1 MRFFHQAARRAAV
14 LLLCLSMLTGMLIPA
29 FAATTDPATETPAH
43 NLVCTD
49 NQDENHD
56 PIYKVR
62 LTDDGVGGGCGGGS
76 GETEDGY
83 VVAPIYAGATPEF
96 RFGSEKPTE
105 PVVLTVF
112 ERYEG
117 ESAVVA
123 KTYTLSELKALAQT
137 EVVGYQ
143 HWKNGS
149 EKVIASN
156 LYATVGS
163 LLADAGVEFGA
174 GDAVTA
180 ADPTD
185 FTSTLTYE
193 DSGVYKYY
201 VNEDGATE
209 VPAAILLSWNTG
221 SGTPEDIAKTAYIS
235 GSLRFAYGITEQQY
249 ADQSAQGK
257 RLASNVVTLTV
268 THPERVVLTVY
279 EQAEG
284 GEAKEVKSY
293 KPSELAALATEGAA
307 GYQFWKKGE
316 AQLVAATQYV
326 TMNDLLTDAGVTFSD
341 LDTLKAAAA
350 DGFSS
355 ELTYAGSGTYRYY
368 ITEDGKTEVPA
379 ILALTWASGSGT
391 LEEVAAAAK
400 NTGNLRF
407 CYGISEQQYADQS
420 AQGKR
425 LASNIATITVVRAA
439 KAEEPW
445 VNPFRDVTE
454 SDWFYDDVRFA
465 NQNGLFNG
473 VEKDLFAPEEPMTR
487 GMLVTVLWR
496 LDGETAPKTATTFT
510 DVDANAYYADAV
522 AWAAESGVVNGIG
535 GNKFDPEG
543 NVTREQIAAILFR
556 YAAFKGVDTAARADL
571 TAFPDAEKTSAYAH
585 DALSWAVAAELV
597 KGTKEGST
605 IYLDPQG
612 SATRAQVAAILSRYA
627 QNIVK

>member
-56 PIYKVR
+56 PIYKVW
-62 LTDDGVGGGCGGGS
+62 LTDDGVSGGCGGGS

-83 VVAPIYAGATPEF
+83 VVDLIYAGATPEF
-96 RFGSEKPTE
+96 RFGSKKPTE
-105 PVVLTVF
+105 PVVLTVY

-209 VPAAILLSWNTG
+209 VPAAILISWNTG

-235 GSLRFAYGITEQQY
+235 GNLRFAYGITEQQY

-257 RLASNVVTLTV
+257 RLASN
-268 THPERVVLTVY
+268 
-279 EQAEG
+279 
-284 GEAKEVKSY
+284 
-293 KPSELAALATEGAA
+293 
-307 GYQFWKKGE
+307 
-316 AQLVAATQYV
+316 
-326 TMNDLLTDAGVTFSD
+326 
-341 LDTLKAAAA
+341 
-350 DGFSS
+350 
-355 ELTYAGSGTYRYY
+355 
-368 ITEDGKTEVPA
+368 
-379 ILALTWASGSGT
+379 
-391 LEEVAAAAK
+391 
-400 NTGNLRF
+400 
-407 CYGISEQQYADQS
+407 
-420 AQGKR
+420 
-425 LASNIATITVVRAA
+425 IATITVVHGT

-510 DVDANAYYADAV
+510 DVDVNAYYADAV

-556 YAAFKGVDTAARADL
+556 YASLKGVDTAARANL
-571 TAFPDAEKTSAYAH
+571 ATFPDAEKTSAYAH

>member
-43 NLVCTD
+43 NLVYTD

-56 PIYKVR
+56 PIYKVW
-62 LTDDGVGGGCGGGS
+62 LTDDGVSGGS

-83 VVAPIYAGATPEF
+83 VVDLIYAGATPEF
-96 RFGSEKPTE
+96 RFSSEKPTE
-105 PVVLTVF
+105 PVVLTVY

-117 ESAVVA
+117 EAAVVA

-209 VPAAILLSWNTG
+209 VPAAILISWNTG

-235 GSLRFAYGITEQQY
+235 GNLRFAYGITEQQY

-257 RLASNVVTLTV
+257 RLASN
-268 THPERVVLTVY
+268 
-279 EQAEG
+279 
-284 GEAKEVKSY
+284 
-293 KPSELAALATEGAA
+293 
-307 GYQFWKKGE
+307 
-316 AQLVAATQYV
+316 
-326 TMNDLLTDAGVTFSD
+326 
-341 LDTLKAAAA
+341 
-350 DGFSS
+350 
-355 ELTYAGSGTYRYY
+355 
-368 ITEDGKTEVPA
+368 
-379 ILALTWASGSGT
+379 
-391 LEEVAAAAK
+391 
-400 NTGNLRF
+400 
-407 CYGISEQQYADQS
+407 
-420 AQGKR
+420 
-425 LASNIATITVVRAA
+425 IATITVVHGT

-556 YAAFKGVDTAARADL
+556 YASLKGVDTAARADL
-571 TAFPDAEKTSAYAH
+571 TAFPDAEKASAYAR

>member
-56 PIYKVR
+56 PIYKVW
-62 LTDDGVGGGCGGGS
+62 LTDDGVSGGCGGGS
-76 GETEDGY
+76 GETEGGY
-83 VVAPIYAGATPEF
+83 VVDLIYAGATPEF

-105 PVVLTVF
+105 PVVLTVY

-117 ESAVVA
+117 EAAVVA

-180 ADPTD
+180 ADPTG

-209 VPAAILLSWNTG
+209 VPAAILISWNTG

-235 GSLRFAYGITEQQY
+235 GS
-249 ADQSAQGK
+249 
-257 RLASNVVTLTV
+257 
-268 THPERVVLTVY
+268 
-279 EQAEG
+279 
-284 GEAKEVKSY
+284 
-293 KPSELAALATEGAA
+293 
-307 GYQFWKKGE
+307 
-316 AQLVAATQYV
+316 
-326 TMNDLLTDAGVTFSD
+326 
-341 LDTLKAAAA
+341 
-350 DGFSS
+350 
-355 ELTYAGSGTYRYY
+355 
-368 ITEDGKTEVPA
+368 
-379 ILALTWASGSGT
+379 
-391 LEEVAAAAK
+391 
-400 NTGNLRF
+400 LRF

-425 LASNIATITVVRAA
+425 LASNIATITVVHGT

-510 DVDANAYYADAV
+510 DVDVNAYYADAV
-522 AWAAESGVVNGIG
+522 AWAAGSGIVNGVG

-556 YAAFKGVDTAARADL
+556 YASLKGVDTAARADL

>member
-83 VVAPIYAGATPEF
+83 VVDLIYAGATPEF
-96 RFGSEKPTE
+96 RFGSKKPTE
-105 PVVLTVF
+105 PVVLTVY

-117 ESAVVA
+117 EAAVVA

-174 GDAVTA
+174 GDAVTT

-209 VPAAILLSWNTG
+209 VPAAILISWNTG

-257 RLASNVVTLTV
+257 RLASN
-268 THPERVVLTVY
+268 
-279 EQAEG
+279 
-284 GEAKEVKSY
+284 
-293 KPSELAALATEGAA
+293 
-307 GYQFWKKGE
+307 
-316 AQLVAATQYV
+316 
-326 TMNDLLTDAGVTFSD
+326 
-341 LDTLKAAAA
+341 
-350 DGFSS
+350 
-355 ELTYAGSGTYRYY
+355 
-368 ITEDGKTEVPA
+368 
-379 ILALTWASGSGT
+379 
-391 LEEVAAAAK
+391 
-400 NTGNLRF
+400 
-407 CYGISEQQYADQS
+407 
-420 AQGKR
+420 
-425 LASNIATITVVRAA
+425 IATITVVHGT

-510 DVDANAYYADAV
+510 DVDVNAYYADAV
-522 AWAAESGVVNGIG
+522 AWAAGSGIVNGVG

-556 YAAFKGVDTAARADL
+556 YASLKGVDTAARADL

>member
-43 NLVCTD
+43 NLVYTD

-56 PIYKVR
+56 PIYKVW
-62 LTDDGVGGGCGGGS
+62 LTDDGVSGGS

-83 VVAPIYAGATPEF
+83 VVDLIYAGATPEF
-96 RFGSEKPTE
+96 RFSSEKPTE
-105 PVVLTVF
+105 PVVLTVY

-117 ESAVVA
+117 EAAVVA

-209 VPAAILLSWNTG
+209 VPAAILISWNTG

-235 GSLRFAYGITEQQY
+235 GNLRFAYGITEQQY

-279 EQAEG
+279 EQTEG

-316 AQLVAATQYV
+316 AQLVAATEYV
-326 TMNDLLTDAGVTFSD
+326 TVNDLLTCLLYTSPSPR
-341 LDTLKAAAA
+341 DT
-350 DGFSS
+350 
-355 ELTYAGSGTYRYY
+355 R
-368 ITEDGKTEVPA
+368 
-379 ILALTWASGSGT
+379 
-391 LEEVAAAAK
+391 
-400 NTGNLRF
+400 
-407 CYGISEQQYADQS
+407 
-420 AQGKR
+420 
-425 LASNIATITVVRAA
+425 
-439 KAEEPW
+439 
-445 VNPFRDVTE
+445 
-454 SDWFYDDVRFA
+454 
-465 NQNGLFNG
+465 
-473 VEKDLFAPEEPMTR
+473 
-487 GMLVTVLWR
+487 
-496 LDGETAPKTATTFT
+496 
-510 DVDANAYYADAV
+510 
-522 AWAAESGVVNGIG
+522 
-535 GNKFDPEG
+535 
-543 NVTREQIAAILFR
+543 
-556 YAAFKGVDTAARADL
+556 
-571 TAFPDAEKTSAYAH
+571 
-585 DALSWAVAAELV
+585 
-597 KGTKEGST
+597 
-605 IYLDPQG
+605 
-612 SATRAQVAAILSRYA
+612 
-627 QNIVK
+627 

>member
-1 MRFFHQAARRAAV
+1 MRFFHPAARRAAV
-14 LLLCLSMLTGMLIPA
+14 LLRCLSMLTGMLIPA

-43 NLVCTD
+43 NLVYTD

-83 VVAPIYAGATPEF
+83 VVAPIYAGAPPEF
-96 RFGSEKPTE
+96 RFSSEKPTE
-105 PVVLTVF
+105 PVVLTVY

-201 VNEDGATE
+201 VNEEGATE
-209 VPAAILLSWNTG
+209 VPAAILLSWSTG

-235 GSLRFAYGITEQQY
+235 GS
-249 ADQSAQGK
+249 
-257 RLASNVVTLTV
+257 
-268 THPERVVLTVY
+268 
-279 EQAEG
+279 
-284 GEAKEVKSY
+284 
-293 KPSELAALATEGAA
+293 
-307 GYQFWKKGE
+307 
-316 AQLVAATQYV
+316 
-326 TMNDLLTDAGVTFSD
+326 
-341 LDTLKAAAA
+341 
-350 DGFSS
+350 
-355 ELTYAGSGTYRYY
+355 
-368 ITEDGKTEVPA
+368 
-379 ILALTWASGSGT
+379 
-391 LEEVAAAAK
+391 
-400 NTGNLRF
+400 LRF

-425 LASNIATITVVRAA
+425 LASNIATITVVHGT

-510 DVDANAYYADAV
+510 DVDVNAYYADAV

-535 GNKFDPEG
+535 GGRFDPEG

-556 YAAFKGVDTAARADL
+556 YASLKGVDTAARADL
-571 TAFPDAEKTSAYAH
+571 TAFPDAEKASAYAR

>member
-56 PIYKVR
+56 PIYKVW
-62 LTDDGVGGGCGGGS
+62 LTDDGVSGGCGGGS

-83 VVAPIYAGATPEF
+83 VVDLIYAGATPEF
-96 RFGSEKPTE
+96 RFGSKKPTE
-105 PVVLTVF
+105 PVVLTVY

-235 GSLRFAYGITEQQY
+235 GNLRFAYGITEQQY

-257 RLASNVVTLTV
+257 RLASN
-268 THPERVVLTVY
+268 
-279 EQAEG
+279 
-284 GEAKEVKSY
+284 
-293 KPSELAALATEGAA
+293 
-307 GYQFWKKGE
+307 
-316 AQLVAATQYV
+316 
-326 TMNDLLTDAGVTFSD
+326 
-341 LDTLKAAAA
+341 
-350 DGFSS
+350 
-355 ELTYAGSGTYRYY
+355 
-368 ITEDGKTEVPA
+368 
-379 ILALTWASGSGT
+379 
-391 LEEVAAAAK
+391 
-400 NTGNLRF
+400 
-407 CYGISEQQYADQS
+407 
-420 AQGKR
+420 
-425 LASNIATITVVRAA
+425 IATITVVHGT

-510 DVDANAYYADAV
+510 DVDVNAYYADAV

-535 GNKFDPEG
+535 GNKFDPG

-556 YAAFKGVDTAARADL
+556 YASLKGVDTAARANL
-571 TAFPDAEKTSAYAH
+571 ATFPDAEKTSAYAH

>member
-56 PIYKVR
+56 PIYKVW
-62 LTDDGVGGGCGGGS
+62 LTDDGVSGGCGGGS

-83 VVAPIYAGATPEF
+83 VVDLIYAGATPEF
-96 RFGSEKPTE
+96 RFGSKKPTE
-105 PVVLTVF
+105 PVVLTVY

-209 VPAAILLSWNTG
+209 VPAAILISWNTG

-235 GSLRFAYGITEQQY
+235 GNLRFAYGITEQQY

-257 RLASNVVTLTV
+257 RLA
-268 THPERVVLTVY
+268 
-279 EQAEG
+279 A
-284 GEAKEVKSY
+284 
-293 KPSELAALATEGAA
+293 
-307 GYQFWKKGE
+307 
-316 AQLVAATQYV
+316 
-326 TMNDLLTDAGVTFSD
+326 
-341 LDTLKAAAA
+341 
-350 DGFSS
+350 
-355 ELTYAGSGTYRYY
+355 
-368 ITEDGKTEVPA
+368 
-379 ILALTWASGSGT
+379 
-391 LEEVAAAAK
+391 
-400 NTGNLRF
+400 
-407 CYGISEQQYADQS
+407 
-420 AQGKR
+420 
-425 LASNIATITVVRAA
+425 NIATITVVHGT

-473 VEKDLFAPEEPMTR
+473 VEKDLFAPEESMTR

-556 YAAFKGVDTAARADL
+556 YAAFKGVDTAARANL
-571 TAFPDAEKTSAYAH
+571 ATFPDAEKTSAYAH

>member
-56 PIYKVR
+56 PIYKVW
-62 LTDDGVGGGCGGGS
+62 LTDDGVSGGCGGGS

-83 VVAPIYAGATPEF
+83 VVAPIYAGAPPEF

-105 PVVLTVF
+105 PVVLTVY

-117 ESAVVA
+117 EAAVVA

-156 LYATVGS
+156 LYATVSS
-163 LLADAGVEFGA
+163 LLTDAGVEFGA

-209 VPAAILLSWNTG
+209 VPAAILLSWSTG

-249 ADQSAQGK
+249 ADQSAEGK
-257 RLASNVVTLTV
+257 RLA
-268 THPERVVLTVY
+268 
-279 EQAEG
+279 A
-284 GEAKEVKSY
+284 
-293 KPSELAALATEGAA
+293 
-307 GYQFWKKGE
+307 
-316 AQLVAATQYV
+316 
-326 TMNDLLTDAGVTFSD
+326 
-341 LDTLKAAAA
+341 
-350 DGFSS
+350 
-355 ELTYAGSGTYRYY
+355 
-368 ITEDGKTEVPA
+368 
-379 ILALTWASGSGT
+379 
-391 LEEVAAAAK
+391 
-400 NTGNLRF
+400 
-407 CYGISEQQYADQS
+407 
-420 AQGKR
+420 
-425 LASNIATITVVRAA
+425 NIATITVVHGT

-473 VEKDLFAPEEPMTR
+473 VEKDLFAPEKSMTR

-571 TAFPDAEKTSAYAH
+571 TAFPDAEKTSAYAR

-612 SATRAQVAAILSRYA
+612 SATRAQVAAILSRYV

>member
-56 PIYKVR
+56 PIYKVW
-62 LTDDGVGGGCGGGS
+62 LTDDGVSGGCGGGS

-83 VVAPIYAGATPEF
+83 VVDLIYAGATPEF
-96 RFGSEKPTE
+96 RFGSKKPTE
-105 PVVLTVF
+105 PVVLTVY

-209 VPAAILLSWNTG
+209 VPAAILISWNTG

-235 GSLRFAYGITEQQY
+235 GNLRFAYGIT
-249 ADQSAQGK
+249 
-257 RLASNVVTLTV
+257 
-268 THPERVVLTVY
+268 
-279 EQAEG
+279 
-284 GEAKEVKSY
+284 
-293 KPSELAALATEGAA
+293 
-307 GYQFWKKGE
+307 
-316 AQLVAATQYV
+316 
-326 TMNDLLTDAGVTFSD
+326 
-341 LDTLKAAAA
+341 
-350 DGFSS
+350 
-355 ELTYAGSGTYRYY
+355 
-368 ITEDGKTEVPA
+368 
-379 ILALTWASGSGT
+379 
-391 LEEVAAAAK
+391 
-400 NTGNLRF
+400 
-407 CYGISEQQYADQS
+407 EQQYADQS

-439 KAEEPW
+439 KAEDPW

-473 VEKDLFAPEEPMTR
+473 VEKDLFAPEKSMTR

-571 TAFPDAEKTSAYAH
+571 TAFPDAEKTSAYAR

-612 SATRAQVAAILSRYA
+612 SATRAQVAAILSRYV

>member
-1 MRFFHQAARRAAV
+1 MRFFRQAARRAAV

-43 NLVCTD
+43 NLVYTD

-56 PIYKVR
+56 PIYKVW
-62 LTDDGVGGGCGGGS
+62 LTDDGVSGGCGGGS

-83 VVAPIYAGATPEF
+83 VVDLIYAGATPEF

-105 PVVLTVF
+105 PVVLTVY

-201 VNEDGATE
+201 VNEEGATE

-257 RLASNVVTLTV
+257 RLASN
-268 THPERVVLTVY
+268 
-279 EQAEG
+279 
-284 GEAKEVKSY
+284 
-293 KPSELAALATEGAA
+293 
-307 GYQFWKKGE
+307 
-316 AQLVAATQYV
+316 
-326 TMNDLLTDAGVTFSD
+326 
-341 LDTLKAAAA
+341 
-350 DGFSS
+350 
-355 ELTYAGSGTYRYY
+355 
-368 ITEDGKTEVPA
+368 
-379 ILALTWASGSGT
+379 
-391 LEEVAAAAK
+391 
-400 NTGNLRF
+400 
-407 CYGISEQQYADQS
+407 
-420 AQGKR
+420 
-425 LASNIATITVVRAA
+425 IATITVVHGT

-510 DVDANAYYADAV
+510 DVDVNAYYADAV
-522 AWAAESGVVNGIG
+522 AWAAGSGIVNGVG

-556 YAAFKGVDTAARADL
+556 YASLKGVDTAARADL

>member
-62 LTDDGVGGGCGGGS
+62 LTDDGVSGGS

-83 VVAPIYAGATPEF
+83 VVDLIYAGATPEF
-96 RFGSEKPTE
+96 RFGSKKPTE
-105 PVVLTVF
+105 PVVLTVY

-117 ESAVVA
+117 EAAVVA

-174 GDAVTA
+174 GDAVTT

-209 VPAAILLSWNTG
+209 VPAAILISWNTG

-257 RLASNVVTLTV
+257 RLASN
-268 THPERVVLTVY
+268 
-279 EQAEG
+279 
-284 GEAKEVKSY
+284 
-293 KPSELAALATEGAA
+293 
-307 GYQFWKKGE
+307 
-316 AQLVAATQYV
+316 
-326 TMNDLLTDAGVTFSD
+326 
-341 LDTLKAAAA
+341 
-350 DGFSS
+350 
-355 ELTYAGSGTYRYY
+355 
-368 ITEDGKTEVPA
+368 
-379 ILALTWASGSGT
+379 
-391 LEEVAAAAK
+391 
-400 NTGNLRF
+400 
-407 CYGISEQQYADQS
+407 
-420 AQGKR
+420 
-425 LASNIATITVVRAA
+425 IATITVVHGT

-510 DVDANAYYADAV
+510 DVDVNAYYADAV

-535 GNKFDPEG
+535 GGRFDPEG

-556 YAAFKGVDTAARADL
+556 YASLKGVDTAARADL
-571 TAFPDAEKTSAYAH
+571 TAFPDAEKASAYAR

>member
-43 NLVCTD
+43 NLVYTD

-56 PIYKVR
+56 PIYKVW
-62 LTDDGVGGGCGGGS
+62 LTDDGVSGGS

-83 VVAPIYAGATPEF
+83 VVDLIYAGATPEF
-96 RFGSEKPTE
+96 RFSSEKPTE
-105 PVVLTVF
+105 PVVLTVY

-117 ESAVVA
+117 ESAVAA

-209 VPAAILLSWNTG
+209 VPAAILLSWSTG

-257 RLASNVVTLTV
+257 RLASN
-268 THPERVVLTVY
+268 
-279 EQAEG
+279 
-284 GEAKEVKSY
+284 
-293 KPSELAALATEGAA
+293 
-307 GYQFWKKGE
+307 
-316 AQLVAATQYV
+316 
-326 TMNDLLTDAGVTFSD
+326 
-341 LDTLKAAAA
+341 
-350 DGFSS
+350 
-355 ELTYAGSGTYRYY
+355 
-368 ITEDGKTEVPA
+368 
-379 ILALTWASGSGT
+379 
-391 LEEVAAAAK
+391 
-400 NTGNLRF
+400 
-407 CYGISEQQYADQS
+407 
-420 AQGKR
+420 
-425 LASNIATITVVRAA
+425 IATITVVRAA
-439 KAEEPW
+439 KAEDPW

-535 GNKFDPEG
+535 GGRFDPEG

-556 YAAFKGVDTAARADL
+556 YASLKGVDTAARANL
-571 TAFPDAEKTSAYAH
+571 TAFPDAEKTSAYAR

>member
-1 MRFFHQAARRAAV
+1 MRFFRQAARRAAV

-43 NLVCTD
+43 NLVYTD
-49 NQDENHD
+49 NQGKNHD
-56 PIYKVR
+56 PIYKVW
-62 LTDDGVGGGCGGGS
+62 LTDDGVSGGCGD
-76 GETEDGY
+76 TEDGY
-83 VVAPIYAGATPEF
+83 VVDLIYAGATPEF

-105 PVVLTVF
+105 PVVLTVY

-117 ESAVVA
+117 EAAVVA

-156 LYATVGS
+156 LYATVSS

-209 VPAAILLSWNTG
+209 VPAAILLSWSTG
-221 SGTPEDIAKTAYIS
+221 SGTPEDVAKTAYIS
-235 GSLRFAYGITEQQY
+235 GSLRFA
-249 ADQSAQGK
+249 
-257 RLASNVVTLTV
+257 
-268 THPERVVLTVY
+268 
-279 EQAEG
+279 
-284 GEAKEVKSY
+284 
-293 KPSELAALATEGAA
+293 
-307 GYQFWKKGE
+307 
-316 AQLVAATQYV
+316 
-326 TMNDLLTDAGVTFSD
+326 
-341 LDTLKAAAA
+341 
-350 DGFSS
+350 
-355 ELTYAGSGTYRYY
+355 
-368 ITEDGKTEVPA
+368 
-379 ILALTWASGSGT
+379 
-391 LEEVAAAAK
+391 
-400 NTGNLRF
+400 
-407 CYGISEQQYADQS
+407 YGISEQQYADQS

-425 LASNIATITVVRAA
+425 LASNIATITVVHGA

-465 NQNGLFNG
+465 NQSGLFNG

-496 LDGETAPKTATTFT
+496 LDGETAPKAATTFT

-612 SATRAQVAAILSRYA
+612 IATRAQVAAILSRYA

>member
-43 NLVCTD
+43 NPVYTD

-56 PIYKVR
+56 PIYKVW
-62 LTDDGVGGGCGGGS
+62 LTDDGVSGGCGGGS

-96 RFGSEKPTE
+96 RFGSKKPTE
-105 PVVLTVF
+105 PVVLTVY

-209 VPAAILLSWNTG
+209 VPAAILISWNTG

-235 GSLRFAYGITEQQY
+235 GNLRFAYGITEQQY

-257 RLASNVVTLTV
+257 RLASN
-268 THPERVVLTVY
+268 
-279 EQAEG
+279 
-284 GEAKEVKSY
+284 
-293 KPSELAALATEGAA
+293 
-307 GYQFWKKGE
+307 
-316 AQLVAATQYV
+316 
-326 TMNDLLTDAGVTFSD
+326 
-341 LDTLKAAAA
+341 
-350 DGFSS
+350 
-355 ELTYAGSGTYRYY
+355 
-368 ITEDGKTEVPA
+368 
-379 ILALTWASGSGT
+379 
-391 LEEVAAAAK
+391 
-400 NTGNLRF
+400 
-407 CYGISEQQYADQS
+407 
-420 AQGKR
+420 
-425 LASNIATITVVRAA
+425 IATITVVHGT

-510 DVDANAYYADAV
+510 DVDVNAYYADAV

-556 YAAFKGVDTAARADL
+556 YASLKGVDTAARANL
-571 TAFPDAEKTSAYAH
+571 ATFPDAEKTSAYAH

>member
-14 LLLCLSMLTGMLIPA
+14 LLLCLSTLTGMLIPA

-56 PIYKVR
+56 PIYKAW

-83 VVAPIYAGATPEF
+83 VVDLIYAGATPEL
-96 RFGSEKPTE
+96 RFGTEKPTE

-117 ESAVVA
+117 EAAVVA

-174 GDAVTA
+174 GDAVTT

-209 VPAAILLSWNTG
+209 VPAAILISWNTG

-235 GSLRFAYGITEQQY
+235 GS
-249 ADQSAQGK
+249 
-257 RLASNVVTLTV
+257 
-268 THPERVVLTVY
+268 
-279 EQAEG
+279 
-284 GEAKEVKSY
+284 
-293 KPSELAALATEGAA
+293 
-307 GYQFWKKGE
+307 
-316 AQLVAATQYV
+316 
-326 TMNDLLTDAGVTFSD
+326 
-341 LDTLKAAAA
+341 
-350 DGFSS
+350 
-355 ELTYAGSGTYRYY
+355 
-368 ITEDGKTEVPA
+368 
-379 ILALTWASGSGT
+379 
-391 LEEVAAAAK
+391 
-400 NTGNLRF
+400 LRF

-425 LASNIATITVVRAA
+425 LASNIATITVVHGT

-556 YAAFKGVDTAARADL
+556 YASLKGVDTAARADL

>member
-1 MRFFHQAARRAAV
+1 
-14 LLLCLSMLTGMLIPA
+14 MLTGMLIPA

-56 PIYKVR
+56 PIYKVW
-62 LTDDGVGGGCGGGS
+62 LTDDGVSGGCGGGS

-83 VVAPIYAGATPEF
+83 VVDLIYAGATPEF
-96 RFGSEKPTE
+96 RFGSKKPTE
-105 PVVLTVF
+105 PVVLTVY

-209 VPAAILLSWNTG
+209 VPAAILISWNTG

-235 GSLRFAYGITEQQY
+235 GNLRFAYGIT
-249 ADQSAQGK
+249 
-257 RLASNVVTLTV
+257 
-268 THPERVVLTVY
+268 
-279 EQAEG
+279 
-284 GEAKEVKSY
+284 
-293 KPSELAALATEGAA
+293 
-307 GYQFWKKGE
+307 
-316 AQLVAATQYV
+316 
-326 TMNDLLTDAGVTFSD
+326 
-341 LDTLKAAAA
+341 
-350 DGFSS
+350 
-355 ELTYAGSGTYRYY
+355 
-368 ITEDGKTEVPA
+368 
-379 ILALTWASGSGT
+379 
-391 LEEVAAAAK
+391 
-400 NTGNLRF
+400 
-407 CYGISEQQYADQS
+407 EQQYADQS

-439 KAEEPW
+439 KAEDPW

-473 VEKDLFAPEEPMTR
+473 VEKDLFAPEKSMTR

-585 DALSWAVAAELV
+585 DALSWAVAAALV
-597 KGTKEGST
+597 NGTKEGST

>member
-209 VPAAILLSWNTG
+209 VPAAILISWNTG

-257 RLASNVVTLTV
+257 RLASN
-268 THPERVVLTVY
+268 
-279 EQAEG
+279 
-284 GEAKEVKSY
+284 
-293 KPSELAALATEGAA
+293 
-307 GYQFWKKGE
+307 
-316 AQLVAATQYV
+316 
-326 TMNDLLTDAGVTFSD
+326 
-341 LDTLKAAAA
+341 
-350 DGFSS
+350 
-355 ELTYAGSGTYRYY
+355 
-368 ITEDGKTEVPA
+368 
-379 ILALTWASGSGT
+379 
-391 LEEVAAAAK
+391 
-400 NTGNLRF
+400 
-407 CYGISEQQYADQS
+407 
-420 AQGKR
+420 
-425 LASNIATITVVRAA
+425 IATITVVHGT

-510 DVDANAYYADAV
+510 DVDVNAYYADAV

-556 YAAFKGVDTAARADL
+556 YASLKGVDTAARANL
-571 TAFPDAEKTSAYAH
+571 ATFPDAEKTSAYAH

>member
-43 NLVCTD
+43 NPVYTD

-56 PIYKVR
+56 PIYKVW
-62 LTDDGVGGGCGGGS
+62 LTDDGVSGGCGS

-83 VVAPIYAGATPEF
+83 VVDMIYAGATPEF

-105 PVVLTVF
+105 PVVLTVY

-117 ESAVVA
+117 ESAVAA

-163 LLADAGVEFGA
+163 LLADVGVEFGA

-235 GSLRFAYGITEQQY
+235 GSLRFAYGITE
-249 ADQSAQGK
+249 
-257 RLASNVVTLTV
+257 
-268 THPERVVLTVY
+268 
-279 EQAEG
+279 
-284 GEAKEVKSY
+284 
-293 KPSELAALATEGAA
+293 
-307 GYQFWKKGE
+307 
-316 AQLVAATQYV
+316 
-326 TMNDLLTDAGVTFSD
+326 
-341 LDTLKAAAA
+341 
-350 DGFSS
+350 
-355 ELTYAGSGTYRYY
+355 
-368 ITEDGKTEVPA
+368 DGKTEVPA

-400 NTGNLRF
+400 NTGSLRF

-425 LASNIATITVVRAA
+425 LASNIATITVVHGT

-535 GNKFDPEG
+535 GSKFDPEG

-571 TAFPDAEKTSAYAH
+571 TTFPDAEKTSAYAH

>member
-43 NLVCTD
+43 NLVYTD

-56 PIYKVR
+56 PIYKVW
-62 LTDDGVGGGCGGGS
+62 LTDDGVSGGCGGGS

-83 VVAPIYAGATPEF
+83 VVDLIYAGATPEF
-96 RFGSEKPTE
+96 RFGSKKPTE
-105 PVVLTVF
+105 PVVLTVY

-209 VPAAILLSWNTG
+209 VPAAILISWNTG

-235 GSLRFAYGITEQQY
+235 GNLRFAYGITEQQY

-257 RLASNVVTLTV
+257 RLASN
-268 THPERVVLTVY
+268 
-279 EQAEG
+279 
-284 GEAKEVKSY
+284 
-293 KPSELAALATEGAA
+293 
-307 GYQFWKKGE
+307 
-316 AQLVAATQYV
+316 
-326 TMNDLLTDAGVTFSD
+326 
-341 LDTLKAAAA
+341 
-350 DGFSS
+350 
-355 ELTYAGSGTYRYY
+355 
-368 ITEDGKTEVPA
+368 
-379 ILALTWASGSGT
+379 
-391 LEEVAAAAK
+391 
-400 NTGNLRF
+400 
-407 CYGISEQQYADQS
+407 
-420 AQGKR
+420 
-425 LASNIATITVVRAA
+425 IATITVVHGT

-510 DVDANAYYADAV
+510 DVDVNAYYADAV

-556 YAAFKGVDTAARADL
+556 YASLKGVDTAARANL
-571 TAFPDAEKTSAYAH
+571 ATFPDAEKTSAYAH

>member
-43 NLVCTD
+43 NLVYTD

-56 PIYKVR
+56 PIYKVW
-62 LTDDGVGGGCGGGS
+62 LTDDGVSGGYGGGS

-83 VVAPIYAGATPEF
+83 VVDLIYAGATPEF
-96 RFGSEKPTE
+96 RFGSKKPTE
-105 PVVLTVF
+105 PVVLTV
-112 ERYEG
+112 
-117 ESAVVA
+117 
-123 KTYTLSELKALAQT
+123 
-137 EVVGYQ
+137 
-143 HWKNGS
+143 
-149 EKVIASN
+149 
-156 LYATVGS
+156 
-163 LLADAGVEFGA
+163 
-174 GDAVTA
+174 
-180 ADPTD
+180 
-185 FTSTLTYE
+185 
-193 DSGVYKYY
+193 
-201 VNEDGATE
+201 
-209 VPAAILLSWNTG
+209 
-221 SGTPEDIAKTAYIS
+221 
-235 GSLRFAYGITEQQY
+235 
-249 ADQSAQGK
+249 
-257 RLASNVVTLTV
+257 
-268 THPERVVLTVY
+268 Y
-279 EQAEG
+279 EQDEG

-293 KPSELAALATEGAA
+293 KPSELATLATEGVA
-307 GYQFWKKGE
+307 GYQFWKGTN
-316 AQLVAATQYV
+316 AQLVAATEYV

-355 ELTYAGSGTYRYY
+355 ELTYAGNETYRYY

-400 NTGNLRF
+400 NTGSLRF

-425 LASNIATITVVRAA
+425 LASNIATITVVHAA
-439 KAEEPW
+439 KAEDPW

-465 NQNGLFNG
+465 NQSGLFNG

-585 DALSWAVAAELV
+585 DALSWAVAAALV

>member
-1 MRFFHQAARRAAV
+1 MRFFRQAARRAAV

-43 NLVCTD
+43 NLVYTD

-56 PIYKVR
+56 PIYKVW
-62 LTDDGVGGGCGGGS
+62 LTDDGVSGGS

-83 VVAPIYAGATPEF
+83 VVDLIYAGATPEF

-105 PVVLTVF
+105 PVVLTVY

-201 VNEDGATE
+201 VNEEGATE
-209 VPAAILLSWNTG
+209 VPAAILLSWSTG

-249 ADQSAQGK
+249 ADQSAAGK
-257 RLASNVVTLTV
+257 RLAANVVTV
-268 THPERVVLTVY
+268 
-279 EQAEG
+279 
-284 GEAKEVKSY
+284 
-293 KPSELAALATEGAA
+293 
-307 GYQFWKKGE
+307 
-316 AQLVAATQYV
+316 
-326 TMNDLLTDAGVTFSD
+326 
-341 LDTLKAAAA
+341 
-350 DGFSS
+350 
-355 ELTYAGSGTYRYY
+355 
-368 ITEDGKTEVPA
+368 
-379 ILALTWASGSGT
+379 
-391 LEEVAAAAK
+391 
-400 NTGNLRF
+400 
-407 CYGISEQQYADQS
+407 
-420 AQGKR
+420 
-425 LASNIATITVVRAA
+425 TVVHGT

-556 YAAFKGVDTAARADL
+556 YASLKGVDTAARADL

>member
-43 NLVCTD
+43 NLVYTD
-49 NQDENHD
+49 NQDKNHD
-56 PIYKVR
+56 PIYKVW
-62 LTDDGVGGGCGGGS
+62 LTDDGVSGGCGGGS

-83 VVAPIYAGATPEF
+83 VVDLIYAGATPEF
-96 RFGSEKPTE
+96 RFGTEKPTE
-105 PVVLTVF
+105 PVVLTVY

-156 LYATVGS
+156 LYATVSS

-209 VPAAILLSWNTG
+209 VPAAILLSWSTG
-221 SGTPEDIAKTAYIS
+221 SGTPEDVAKTAYIS
-235 GSLRFAYGITEQQY
+235 GSLRFA
-249 ADQSAQGK
+249 
-257 RLASNVVTLTV
+257 
-268 THPERVVLTVY
+268 
-279 EQAEG
+279 
-284 GEAKEVKSY
+284 
-293 KPSELAALATEGAA
+293 
-307 GYQFWKKGE
+307 
-316 AQLVAATQYV
+316 
-326 TMNDLLTDAGVTFSD
+326 
-341 LDTLKAAAA
+341 
-350 DGFSS
+350 
-355 ELTYAGSGTYRYY
+355 
-368 ITEDGKTEVPA
+368 
-379 ILALTWASGSGT
+379 
-391 LEEVAAAAK
+391 
-400 NTGNLRF
+400 
-407 CYGISEQQYADQS
+407 YGISEQQYADQS

-425 LASNIATITVVRAA
+425 LASNIATITVVHGA

-465 NQNGLFNG
+465 NQSGLFNG

-510 DVDANAYYADAV
+510 DVDVNAYYADAV

>member
-1 MRFFHQAARRAAV
+1 MRFLRQAARRAAV

-29 FAATTDPATETPAH
+29 FAATVDPAAEMPEPTAATAFTVNAAGSITKYTGSDDRIVIPKAIDGKNIIATGPVSLYDTNKSLIVDCAVASENFTRSPFDVYPYDLNDKA
-43 NLVCTD
+43 LFARYEAYGTD
-49 NQDENHD
+49 DD
-56 PIYKVR
+56 GYPIYKVW
-62 LTDDGVGGGCGGGS
+62 LTDDGVSGGS

-83 VVAPIYAGATPEF
+83 VVALIYAGATPEF
-96 RFGSEKPTE
+96 RYGTETPTE
-105 PVVLTVF
+105 PVVLTV
-112 ERYEG
+112 
-117 ESAVVA
+117 
-123 KTYTLSELKALAQT
+123 
-137 EVVGYQ
+137 
-143 HWKNGS
+143 
-149 EKVIASN
+149 
-156 LYATVGS
+156 
-163 LLADAGVEFGA
+163 
-174 GDAVTA
+174 
-180 ADPTD
+180 
-185 FTSTLTYE
+185 
-193 DSGVYKYY
+193 
-201 VNEDGATE
+201 
-209 VPAAILLSWNTG
+209 
-221 SGTPEDIAKTAYIS
+221 
-235 GSLRFAYGITEQQY
+235 
-249 ADQSAQGK
+249 
-257 RLASNVVTLTV
+257 
-268 THPERVVLTVY
+268 Y
-279 EQAEG
+279 EQDEG

-326 TMNDLLTDAGVTFSD
+326 TMNDLLTDAGITFAD
-341 LDTLKAAAA
+341 LDTLTAAAA

-355 ELTYAGSGTYRYY
+355 ELTYADNETYRYY

-400 NTGNLRF
+400 NTGSLRF

-420 AQGKR
+420 AAGKR
-425 LASNIATITVVRAA
+425 LASNIATITVVHGA

-473 VEKDLFAPEEPMTR
+473 VEKDLFAPNTPMTR

-496 LDGETAPKTATTFT
+496 LDGETAPKAAATFT
-510 DVDANAYYADAV
+510 DVDVNAYYADAV
-522 AWAAESGVVNGIG
+522 AWAAEVGVVNGIG
-535 GNKFDPEG
+535 GNRFDPEG

-556 YAAFKGVDTAARADL
+556 YASLKGVDTAARADL
-571 TAFPDAEKTSAYAH
+571 AVFPDAEKTSAYAH

-597 KGTKEGST
+597 KGTKEGSA

-612 SATRAQVAAILSRYA
+612 SAARAQVAAILSRYA

>member
-56 PIYKVR
+56 PIYKVW
-62 LTDDGVGGGCGGGS
+62 LTDDGVSGGCGGGS

-83 VVAPIYAGATPEF
+83 AVDLIYAGATPEF
-96 RFGSEKPTE
+96 RFGSEKPPE
-105 PVVLTVF
+105 PVVLTVY

-117 ESAVVA
+117 EAAVVA

-209 VPAAILLSWNTG
+209 VPAAILISWNTG

-235 GSLRFAYGITEQQY
+235 GNLRFAYGITEQQY

-257 RLASNVVTLTV
+257 RLASN
-268 THPERVVLTVY
+268 
-279 EQAEG
+279 
-284 GEAKEVKSY
+284 
-293 KPSELAALATEGAA
+293 
-307 GYQFWKKGE
+307 
-316 AQLVAATQYV
+316 
-326 TMNDLLTDAGVTFSD
+326 
-341 LDTLKAAAA
+341 
-350 DGFSS
+350 
-355 ELTYAGSGTYRYY
+355 
-368 ITEDGKTEVPA
+368 
-379 ILALTWASGSGT
+379 
-391 LEEVAAAAK
+391 
-400 NTGNLRF
+400 
-407 CYGISEQQYADQS
+407 
-420 AQGKR
+420 
-425 LASNIATITVVRAA
+425 IATITVVHGT

-556 YAAFKGVDTAARADL
+556 YASLKGVDTAARANL
-571 TAFPDAEKTSAYAH
+571 ATFPDAEKTSAYAH

>member
-43 NLVCTD
+43 NLVYTD

-56 PIYKVR
+56 PIYKVW
-62 LTDDGVGGGCGGGS
+62 LTDDGVSGGCGGGS

-83 VVAPIYAGATPEF
+83 VVDLIYAGATPEF
-96 RFGSEKPTE
+96 RFGTEKPTE
-105 PVVLTVF
+105 PVVLTVY

-209 VPAAILLSWNTG
+209 VPAAILISWNTG

-235 GSLRFAYGITEQQY
+235 GNLRFAYGITEQQY

-257 RLASNVVTLTV
+257 RLASN
-268 THPERVVLTVY
+268 
-279 EQAEG
+279 
-284 GEAKEVKSY
+284 
-293 KPSELAALATEGAA
+293 
-307 GYQFWKKGE
+307 
-316 AQLVAATQYV
+316 
-326 TMNDLLTDAGVTFSD
+326 
-341 LDTLKAAAA
+341 
-350 DGFSS
+350 
-355 ELTYAGSGTYRYY
+355 
-368 ITEDGKTEVPA
+368 
-379 ILALTWASGSGT
+379 
-391 LEEVAAAAK
+391 
-400 NTGNLRF
+400 
-407 CYGISEQQYADQS
+407 
-420 AQGKR
+420 
-425 LASNIATITVVRAA
+425 IATITVVHGT

-510 DVDANAYYADAV
+510 DVDVNAYYADAV

-543 NVTREQIAAILFR
+543 NVTREQIAPILFR
-556 YAAFKGVDTAARADL
+556 YASLKGVDTAARANL
-571 TAFPDAEKTSAYAH
+571 ATFPDAEKTSAYAH

>member
-56 PIYKVR
+56 PIYKVW
-62 LTDDGVGGGCGGGS
+62 LTDDGVSGGCGGGS

-83 VVAPIYAGATPEF
+83 VVDLIYAGATPEF
-96 RFGSEKPTE
+96 RFGSKKPTE
-105 PVVLTVF
+105 PVVLTVY

-209 VPAAILLSWNTG
+209 VPAAILISWNTG

-235 GSLRFAYGITEQQY
+235 GNLRFAYGITEQQY

-257 RLASNVVTLTV
+257 RLASN
-268 THPERVVLTVY
+268 
-279 EQAEG
+279 
-284 GEAKEVKSY
+284 
-293 KPSELAALATEGAA
+293 
-307 GYQFWKKGE
+307 
-316 AQLVAATQYV
+316 
-326 TMNDLLTDAGVTFSD
+326 
-341 LDTLKAAAA
+341 
-350 DGFSS
+350 
-355 ELTYAGSGTYRYY
+355 
-368 ITEDGKTEVPA
+368 
-379 ILALTWASGSGT
+379 
-391 LEEVAAAAK
+391 
-400 NTGNLRF
+400 
-407 CYGISEQQYADQS
+407 
-420 AQGKR
+420 
-425 LASNIATITVVRAA
+425 IATITVVHGT

-510 DVDANAYYADAV
+510 DVDVNAYYADAV

-556 YAAFKGVDTAARADL
+556 YASLKGVDTAARANL
-571 TAFPDAEKTSAYAH
+571 ATFPDAEKTSAYAH
-585 DALSWAVAAELV
+585 NALSWAVAAELV